1 MSIINRF
8 LSAVTEP
15 EFKLARD
22 LTAMAIAD
30 GEVTPEE
37 KEAISAI
44 CHLEGINESKLL
56 ESLRCGYENAKNE
69 MPNSRKERQE
79 YLRNLI
85 KLIGA
90 DGYAA
95 PQEVYLFQIV
105 ASKMGLN
112 QMDVVGL
119 FLQTTTRKYFAG
131 DTGSRIL
138 ASFLKNYIAPK
149 AKSEMANRENLS
161 TIYNTVASHTVV
173 SQDEEFNREM
183 LRRNLAHT
191 TATFLENTILVKEF
205 ADIGLDFALMAKQ
218 EEMKIYKRYISG

>member
-1 MSIINRF
+1 MSIITRF
-8 LSAVTEP
+8 LSAVIDP

-37 KEAISAI
+37 KEAMSTI
-44 CHLEGINESKLL
+44 CHLEGIDESKLL
-56 ESLRCGYENAKNE
+56 ESLRGGYENIHEE
-69 MPNSRKERQE
+69 MPNSRQGKEE

-112 QMDVVGL
+112 QMDVIGL
-119 FLQTTTRKYFAG
+119 FLLTATRKYFVGDAG
-131 DTGSRIL
+131 SKIL
-138 ASFLKNYIAPK
+138 ASFLKNYIDPK
-149 AKSEMANRENLS
+149 AKSEKTNRENLR
-161 TIYNTVASHTVV
+161 TIYETVATYTEV
-173 SQDEEFNREM
+173 SQDEELDREV
-183 LRRNLAHT
+183 LRQNLARAT
-191 TATFLENTILVKEF
+191 VTFLENTILIREF
-205 ADIGLDFALMAKQ
+205 AAVGLDFAVMAKQ
-218 EEMKIYKRYISG
+218 EELIVLKRYTAA

>member
-1 MSIINRF
+1 MSIITRF

-37 KEAISAI
+37 KEAMSTI
-44 CHLEGINESKLL
+44 CHLEGIDETKLL
-56 ESLRCGYENAKNE
+56 EALRGGYERANEE
-69 MPNSRKERQE
+69 MPNSRREKES
-79 YLRNLI
+79 YLRTLI

-95 PQEVYLFQIV
+95 PQEAYLFQII
-105 ASKMGLN
+105 ACKMGLN

-119 FLQTTTRKYFAG
+119 FMLTATRQYFVG

-138 ASFLKNYIAPK
+138 ASFLKNYIDPK
-149 AKSEMANRENLS
+149 SKTERANRENLR
-161 TIYNTVASHTVV
+161 TIYDTVASHTEV
-173 SQDEEFNREM
+173 SLDEELDREV
-183 LRRNLAHT
+183 LRQNLVRAT
-191 TATFLENTILVKEF
+191 ETFLQNQILIREF
-205 ADIGLDFALMAKQ
+205 ADVGVDFAVMVKQ
-218 EEMKIYKRYISG
+218 EELAVFKRYASD

>member
-1 MSIINRF
+1 MSIITRF

-37 KEAISAI
+37 KEAMSTI
-44 CHLEGINESKLL
+44 CHLEGIDESKLL
-56 ESLRCGYENAKNE
+56 ESLRGGYENIHEE
-69 MPNSRKERQE
+69 MPNSRQERE
-79 YLRNLI
+79 GYLRNLI

-112 QMDVVGL
+112 QMDVIGL
-119 FLQTTTRKYFAG
+119 FLLTATRQYFKGDAG
-131 DTGSRIL
+131 ARIL
-138 ASFLKNYIAPK
+138 TSFLKNYIDPK
-149 AKSEMANRENLS
+149 GKSERNNRENLR
-161 TIYNTVASHTVV
+161 TIYETVANNTPV
-173 SQDEEFNREM
+173 SQDIEVDKEI
-183 LRRNLAHT
+183 LRQNLAR
-191 TATFLENTILVKEF
+191 ATEAFLENKILIKEF
-205 ADIGLDFALMAKQ
+205 ADMKLDFPAMAKQ
-218 EEMKIYKRYISG
+218 EEQIVFKRYTSG

>member
-37 KEAISAI
+37 KEAMSTI
-44 CHLEGINESKLL
+44 CHLEGIDESKLL
-56 ESLRCGYENAKNE
+56 ESLQGGYENVEKE
-69 MPNSRKERQE
+69 MPNSHQEREE
-79 YLRNLI
+79 YLKKLI

-119 FLQTTTRKYFAG
+119 FLLTATRKYFVG
-131 DTGSRIL
+131 DAGSRIL
-138 ASFLKNYIAPK
+138 ASFLKNYIDPK
-149 AKSEMANRENLS
+149 AKSEKVNRENLR
-161 TIYNTVASHTVV
+161 TIYETVATYTEV
-173 SQDEEFNREM
+173 SQDKELDREI
-183 LRRNLAHT
+183 LRQNLACAT
-191 TATFLENTILVKEF
+191 VTFLENTILIKEF
-205 ADIGLDFALMAKQ
+205 AHVGLDFAVMAKQ
-218 EEMKIYKRYISG
+218 EELNIFKKYSAT

>member
-1 MSIINRF
+1 MSIITRF

-37 KEAISAI
+37 KEAMSTI
-44 CHLEGINESKLL
+44 CHLEGIDETKLL
-56 ESLRCGYENAKNE
+56 EALRGGYERANEE
-69 MPNSRKERQE
+69 MPNSRREKES
-79 YLRNLI
+79 YLRTLI

-95 PQEVYLFQIV
+95 PQEAYLFQII
-105 ASKMGLN
+105 ACKMGLN

-119 FLQTTTRKYFAG
+119 FMLTATRQYFVG

-138 ASFLKNYIAPK
+138 ASFLKNYIDPK
-149 AKSEMANRENLS
+149 SKTERANRENLR
-161 TIYNTVASHTVV
+161 TIYDTVASHTEV
-173 SQDEEFNREM
+173 SLDEELDREV
-183 LRRNLAHT
+183 LRQNLVRAT
-191 TATFLENTILVKEF
+191 ETFLQNQVLIREF
-205 ADIGLDFALMAKQ
+205 ADVGVDFAVMVKQ
-218 EEMKIYKRYISG
+218 EELAVFKRYASD

>member
-1 MSIINRF
+1 MSIITRF

-37 KEAISAI
+37 KEAMSTI
-44 CHLEGINESKLL
+44 CHLEGIDETKLL
-56 ESLRCGYENAKNE
+56 EALRGGYERANEE
-69 MPNSRKERQE
+69 MPNCRREKES
-79 YLRNLI
+79 YLRTLI

-95 PQEVYLFQIV
+95 PQEAYLFQII
-105 ASKMGLN
+105 ACKMGLN

-119 FLQTTTRKYFAG
+119 FMLTATRQYFVG

-138 ASFLKNYIAPK
+138 ASFLKNYIDPK
-149 AKSEMANRENLS
+149 SKTERANRENLR
-161 TIYNTVASHTVV
+161 TIYDTVASHTEV
-173 SQDEEFNREM
+173 SLDKELDREV
-183 LRRNLAHT
+183 LRQNLVRAT
-191 TATFLENTILVKEF
+191 ETFLQNQVLIREF
-205 ADIGLDFALMAKQ
+205 ADVGVDFAVMVKQ
-218 EEMKIYKRYISG
+218 EELAVFKRYASD

>member
-1 MSIINRF
+1 MSIITRF

-37 KEAISAI
+37 KEAMKTI
-44 CHLEGINESKLL
+44 CHLEGIDEMKLM
-56 ESLRCGYENAKNE
+56 EALRGGYERANEE
-69 MPNSRKERQE
+69 MPNSRREKES
-79 YLRNLI
+79 YLRTLI

-95 PQEVYLFQIV
+95 PQEAYLFQII
-105 ASKMGLN
+105 ACKMGLN

-119 FLQTTTRKYFAG
+119 FMLTATRQYFVG

-138 ASFLKNYIAPK
+138 ASFLKNYIDPK
-149 AKSEMANRENLS
+149 SKTERANRENLR
-161 TIYNTVASHTVV
+161 TIYDTVASHTEV
-173 SQDEEFNREM
+173 SLDEELDREV
-183 LRRNLAHT
+183 LRQNLVRAT
-191 TATFLENTILVKEF
+191 ETFLQNQVLIREF
-205 ADIGLDFALMAKQ
+205 ADVGVDFAVMVKQ
-218 EEMKIYKRYISG
+218 EELAVFKRYASD

>member
-1 MSIINRF
+1 MSIITRF

-37 KEAISAI
+37 KEAMSTI
-44 CHLEGINESKLL
+44 CHLEGIDESKLL
-56 ESLRCGYENAKNE
+56 ESLRGGYENIHEE
-69 MPNSRKERQE
+69 MPNSRQEREE

-90 DGYAA
+90 DAA

-112 QMDVVGL
+112 QMDVIGL
-119 FLQTTTRKYFAG
+119 FLLTATRKYFVGDAG
-131 DTGSRIL
+131 SKIL
-138 ASFLKNYIAPK
+138 ASFLKNYIDPK
-149 AKSEMANRENLS
+149 AKSEKTNRENLR
-161 TIYNTVASHTVV
+161 TIYETVATYTEV
-173 SQDEEFNREM
+173 SQDEELDREV
-183 LRRNLAHT
+183 LRQNLARAT
-191 TATFLENTILVKEF
+191 VTFLENTILIKEF
-205 ADIGLDFALMAKQ
+205 ADVGLDFAVMAKQ
-218 EEMKIYKRYISG
+218 EELIVLKRYTAA